1 MAKYTTLEIINQ
13 FIKTHGNR
21 YDYSLVVYLHS
32 QQKVKIICRTHGIF
46 EQLAGAHRRGQGCA
60 QCMYDEKRFTVNQV
74 FKKFKDI
81 HQDRYD
87 YSLVNYVN
95 IDSKIKIICS
105 THGVF
110 EQTPWNH
117 LQGNG
122 CPKCIGRHKTKEE
135 IIKAFTG
142 VHGYKYD
149 YSLVEYKF
157 MMSKV
162 KIICRVHGVFEQTP
176 QKHIKGNGC
185 ARCSGTYLLTT
196 EEIIEQFKN
205 IHGSKYDYSLVDY
218 VNIHSRV
225 KIICPEHG
233 VFRQTAGSHKAG
245 NGCPKCAG
253 NYNLNTIEVVKQFNA
268 IHGER
273 YDYSKV
279 VYKNIF
285 HKVQIICR
293 DHGSFFQSAKSH
305 RDGSGCPKCVI
316 TIDYTKDSY
325 INLCK
330 TYASGDSHLYV
341 IQCFDENELFYKVGI
356 SYYGANRRFNSK
368 GKMPYNFKILNEI
381 KGNAELVWDLEKKI
395 HKLLKQYRIAPIKA
409 FHGSTECFREI
420 PHKVKELIKNI
431 EASKQLILA
440 T

>member
-1 MAKYTTLEIINQ
+1 MAKYTTLEIVNQ

-32 QQKVKIICRTHGIF
+32 QQKVKIICRTHGVF

-60 QCMYDEKRFTVNQV
+60 QCMYDEKRLTVNQI

-81 HQDRYD
+81 HRDRYD

-110 EQTPWNH
+110 EQTPWHH

-142 VHGYKYD
+142 VHGDKYD

-176 QKHIKGNGC
+176 QKHVKGNGC

-196 EEIIEQFKN
+196 EEIIEQFKK
-205 IHGSKYDYSLVDY
+205 IHGGRYDYSLVNY
-218 VNIHSRV
+218 VSSDV
-225 KIICPEHG
+225 KLKIICPEHG

-253 NYNLNTIEVVKQFNA
+253 NCNLNTIEIIKQFKA
-268 IHGER
+268 THGER

-279 VYKNIF
+279 VYKGIF
-285 HKVQIICR
+285 YKVEIICTE
-293 DHGSFFQSAKSH
+293 HGSFFQVAKTH
-305 RDGSGCPKCVI
+305 RSGSGCPKCAI
-316 TIDYTKDSY
+316 TIDHTKESY
-325 INLCK
+325 INLCR
-330 TYASGDSHLYV
+330 TYANGESYLYV
-341 IQCFDENELFYKVGI
+341 IKCFDENEEFYKIGI
-356 SYYGANRRFNSK
+356 SYYGAKLRFNSK
-368 GKMPYNFKILNEI
+368 GKMPYEFEILSEI
-381 KGNAELVWDLEKKI
+381 KSEVGLIWDLEKKI
-395 HKLLKQYRIAPIKA
+395 HKILRQFRITPSKS
-409 FHGSTECFREI
+409 FHGATECFYKISHDVED
-420 PHKVKELIKNI
+420 LIRSIK
-431 EASKQLILA
+431 ASNKITLR